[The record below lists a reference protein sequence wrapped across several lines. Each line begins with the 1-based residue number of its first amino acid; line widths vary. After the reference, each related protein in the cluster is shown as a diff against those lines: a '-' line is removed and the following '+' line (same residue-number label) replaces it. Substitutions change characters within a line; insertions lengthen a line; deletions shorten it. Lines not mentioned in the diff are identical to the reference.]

1 MADISD
7 IVFCH
12 AYILEFILIL
22 AIEFPCTFGRSSEA
36 DALLPVPFSHEAGS
50 HKTRSISLRR
60 SPCFFSSFRKYLCVY
75 IPQNNLIFPKR
86 KKKKAGYLKAALTQ
100 MFKQLCDKG
109 VRVAGVSCVH
119 PRKGRRFHLTGM
131 LSKYRS

>member
-22 AIEFPCTFGRSSEA
+22 AIESPCTFGRSSEA

-60 SPCFFSSFRKYLCVY
+60 SPWFFFSFRKYLCVY

-86 KKKKAGYLKAALTQ
+86 KKKAGYLKAALTRT
-100 MFKQLCDKG
+100 FKQLCDKG